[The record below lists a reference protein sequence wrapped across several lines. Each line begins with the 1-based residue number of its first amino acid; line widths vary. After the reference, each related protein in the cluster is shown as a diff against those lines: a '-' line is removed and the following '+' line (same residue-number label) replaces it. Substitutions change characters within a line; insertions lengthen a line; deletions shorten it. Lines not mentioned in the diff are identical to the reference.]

1 MPGRDDLS
9 ERQRQYLQAIFDQ
22 DQDQENERY
31 AKSRWTRSV
40 RPRPSAEGFEAR
52 SNSGHEVLY
61 ENYAHGRLH
70 ASALR
75 MRGNQR

>member
-22 DQDQENERY
+22 DQENARD

-61 ENYAHGRLH
+61 EIDAHGRLH

-75 MRGNQR
+75 MRGNVR